1 MKLLVTLI
9 SLLVMLSTTPKVAYA
24 DNSTPHVVIEADIWL
39 YDDKGEKIF
48 MLPKSYY
55 ARINNLDDTYYYVTF
70 NGVAGKIKK
79 NEVRAVGYEFQATGT
94 TADLTISSDYA
105 DFYGLQLKKH
115 PDTQADNA
123 LTIPM
128 NATFTFIGKYPS
140 GTGETWY
147 YVKYENTLGYVKA
160 NRTSAPDL
168 EIPLFTPEVSASP
181 VPEEEE
187 KKDSIISSIDSTELK
202 IIIIAGLAIPAVAI
216 VVLIFLHRR

>member
-79 NEVRAVGYEFQATGT
+79 NEVRAVGYE
-94 TADLTISSDYA
+94 
-105 DFYGLQLKKH
+105 
-115 PDTQADNA
+115 
-123 LTIPM
+123 
-128 NATFTFIGKYPS
+128 
-140 GTGETWY
+140 
-147 YVKYENTLGYVKA
+147 
-160 NRTSAPDL
+160 
-168 EIPLFTPEVSASP
+168 
-181 VPEEEE
+181 
-187 KKDSIISSIDSTELK
+187 
-202 IIIIAGLAIPAVAI
+202 
-216 VVLIFLHRR
+216 